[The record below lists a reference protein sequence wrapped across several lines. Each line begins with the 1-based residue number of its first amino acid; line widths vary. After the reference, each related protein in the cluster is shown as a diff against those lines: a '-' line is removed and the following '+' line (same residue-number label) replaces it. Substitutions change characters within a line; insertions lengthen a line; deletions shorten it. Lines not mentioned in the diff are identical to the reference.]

1 MQGRHLPALGRR
13 FWVALCLASIFG
25 ANMGDFFAHDLGLGH
40 VRGLPFLAV
49 AFAIV
54 LVAERF
60 DRLAHEGYY
69 WLAIVIVRT
78 AATNLA
84 DFMAGDMRLPR
95 LLVMA
100 GLTVLL
106 AVVVTRRLDGV
117 AAIRTCGRR
126 SQAARLARRHRL
138 LGQHADRRHPGDR
151 DGRLL
156 LP

>member
-1 MQGRHLPALGRR
+1 MHGRHLPALGRR

-49 AFAIV
+49 AFAVV

-60 DRLAHEGYY
+60 DRLAHEAYY

-100 GLTVLL
+100 VR
-106 AVVVTRRLDGV
+106 TR
-117 AAIRTCGRR
+117 GRR
-126 SQAARLARRHRL
+126 FQVARLARRHRL
-138 LGQHADRRHPGDR
+138 LGQHVDRRHPGNR

-156 LP
+156 LS